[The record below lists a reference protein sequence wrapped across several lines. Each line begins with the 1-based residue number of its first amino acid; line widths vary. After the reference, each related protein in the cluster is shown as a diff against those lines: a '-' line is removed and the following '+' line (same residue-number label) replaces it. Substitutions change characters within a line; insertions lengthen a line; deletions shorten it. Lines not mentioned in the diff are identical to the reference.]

1 MNTFHQLPS
10 LELRPF
16 VDRLWGWE
24 SELEEVVLLPKLLP
38 GTGAELYFHYGEPFR
53 IENDGA
59 HALTVDAG
67 HLFCIRSAPINL
79 LPASGI
85 GFVAVR
91 FKIGMLHRFTTIPA
105 YELADCQLSV
115 KDIWGTSGS
124 RLSCHLSY
132 ATSHQ
137 ERIALI
143 QQFLVSQLRPES
155 VDLILEQAMALL
167 YRRSAPMSIDTLA
180 SELGLG
186 RRQLERRFKAF
197 SGQSPREV
205 KSLIRFQKTVRGLM
219 IAPSANTADQALAHG
234 YFDQAHFIH
243 DFRRRIGLTPQQ
255 YLRSANTMTHF
266 YNTPLR

>member
-1 MNTFHQLPS
+1 M
-10 LELRPF
+10 
-16 VDRLWGWE
+16 DRLWGWE
-24 SELEEVVLLPKLLP
+24 SESEEVVLLPKLLP

-59 HALTVDAG
+59 HALTVDVG
-67 HLFCIRSAPINL
+67 HLFCIRSAPISL
-79 LPASGI
+79 LPTSGI

-105 YELADCQLSV
+105 NELADCQLSIT
-115 KDIWGTSGS
+115 DIWGTSGS

-132 ATSHQ
+132 ARSHQ

-143 QQFLVSQLRPES
+143 QQFLMSHLRAES
-155 VDLILEQAMALL
+155 ADQMAEQAMTQL
-167 YRRSAPMSIDTLA
+167 YRRCSSLSIDTLA

-197 SGQSPREV
+197 SGQSPREI
-205 KSLIRFQKTVRGLM
+205 KSLIRFQQTVRGLM
-219 IAPSANTADQALAHG
+219 ISPSANTADQAFAHG

-255 YLRSANTMTHF
+255 YLRAARPMTHF